1 MLQRGAL
8 GRHLPRLGARP
19 IEFSVPN
26 SGPDAPQH
34 REAFIADRADEHRL
48 EDRARSADRE
58 SAESTVLMDTLLSAA
73 PMGFAFV
80 DRDLRLVRIN
90 DRLAVNCASGEDQTG
105 RTVAEAM
112 PTIWPQIEPSL
123 RSVLDSGPPVRGQ
136 EIVGDSA
143 APGQVFSWLAS
154 FYPVRVAAEV
164 IGVVAIM
171 VEGLERRPVTPR
183 EQEEEFRSAVIANMT
198 EGLFAFDRER
208 RLTFLNAAASKMIGW
223 SENEL
228 RGRSVHAAIQFQ
240 HPDGSVLTEERSEM
254 VSVLKL
260 GRSIRGQTGAFT
272 RKDGSIF
279 PVAYSAA
286 PLIDHGDVTGVV
298 VVFRDTTEEW
308 AEQREMKRALDELEW
323 VGRTRDALDD
333 GKLKLYSQPIIPL
346 AGDKPSEEL
355 LIRMVGREGEIIRP
369 AVFLPAAEKYGL
381 IGDIDKWVVTQ
392 AARLAGDGRCVHANL
407 SALSISNL
415 HLLAHIERALSAAS
429 ANPSNLVFEIT
440 ETALVEDLDAGAA
453 FARGLS
459 DIGCDLALDDF
470 GTGYGS
476 FSILKKLPIKYLKID
491 IEFVLDLVSN
501 RSNQHVVKA
510 IVGLAE
516 GFGQQTVAEGVEDA
530 ATLALLEEYGVDF
543 AQGYHL
549 GRPTGVAE
557 PPSLRRRSRC

>member
-1 MLQRGAL
+1 
-8 GRHLPRLGARP
+8 
-19 IEFSVPN
+19 
-26 SGPDAPQH
+26 
-34 REAFIADRADEHRL
+34 
-48 EDRARSADRE
+48 
-58 SAESTVLMDTLLSAA
+58 
-73 PMGFAFV
+73 
-80 DRDLRLVRIN
+80 
-90 DRLAVNCASGEDQTG
+90 
-105 RTVAEAM
+105 
-112 PTIWPQIEPSL
+112 
-123 RSVLDSGPPVRGQ
+123 
-136 EIVGDSA
+136 
-143 APGQVFSWLAS
+143 VFSWLAS

-429 ANPSNLVFEIT
+429 AHPSNLVFEIT

-453 FARGLS
+453 FARGLC
-459 DIGCDLALDDF
+459 DIGCELALDDF
-470 GTGYGS
+470 GTGYSG

-491 IEFVLDLVSN
+491 LEFVLDLVSN
-501 RSNQHVVKA
+501 PSNQHVVKA
-510 IVGLAE
+510 IVSLAE
-516 GFGQQTVAEGVEDA
+516 GFGQKTVGEGVEDG
-530 ATLALLEEYGVDF
+530 ATLALLSDYGVDY

-549 GRPTGVAE
+549 GRPDTLERAKESVGL
-557 PPSLRRRSRC
+557 SQTRR